1 MNEGGAAQNKSF
13 VKIGSDFGKI
23 MPGKRGKGM
32 KRSILS
38 RMAAFLLI
46 FVLGF
51 AVVAGNNVST
61 VEAAARSSS
70 INMNI
75 FKKKNVRTY
84 LQDMSYAGGI
94 NFSGQTQLKK
104 NLPKIVCR
112 DFLYANWK
120 KYKRYRTGVDMLVPK
135 SVVLK
140 HIQDTYGIKVKSVNL
155 PVKKGKY
162 LLKEL
167 WWQSETVMKYYN
179 AVRTKTGATI
189 TIRGSLFGRY
199 EGKEVITVKPAR
211 NSMGFVIT
219 SMRYYRA
226 GR

>member
-1 MNEGGAAQNKSF
+1 
-13 VKIGSDFGKI
+13 
-23 MPGKRGKGM
+23 M
-32 KRSILS
+32 KRRILS
-38 RMAAFLLI
+38 KAAAFFLI

-51 AVVAGNNVST
+51 VAIAGNSVST
-61 VEAAARSSS
+61 VEAATRSSS

-75 FKKKNVRTY
+75 FKKKSGQTY

-94 NFSGQTQLKK
+94 NFSGQAQLKK
-104 NLPKIVCR
+104 NLPRIVRR
-112 DFLYANWK
+112 DFLYVNYK

-167 WWQSETVMKYYN
+167 WWQDETVMKYYK

-189 TIRGSLFGRY
+189 TIRGNCFGKY
-199 EGKEVITVKPAR
+199 AGKEVITVKPAR

-226 GR
+226 GK

>member
-1 MNEGGAAQNKSF
+1 
-13 VKIGSDFGKI
+13 
-23 MPGKRGKGM
+23 M
-32 KRSILS
+32 KRRILS
-38 RMAAFLLI
+38 KAAAFFLI

-51 AVVAGNNVST
+51 VAIAGNSVST
-61 VEAAARSSS
+61 VEAATRSSS

-75 FKKKNVRTY
+75 FKKKSVQTY

-94 NFSGQTQLKK
+94 NFSGQAQLKK
-104 NLPKIVCR
+104 NLPRIVRR
-112 DFLYANWK
+112 DFLYVNYK

-167 WWQSETVMKYYN
+167 WWQDETVMKYYK

-199 EGKEVITVKPAR
+199 AGKEVITVKPAR

>member
-1 MNEGGAAQNKSF
+1 
-13 VKIGSDFGKI
+13 
-23 MPGKRGKGM
+23 M
-32 KRSILS
+32 KRRILS
-38 RMAAFLLI
+38 KAAAFFLI

-51 AVVAGNNVST
+51 VAIAGNSVST
-61 VEAAARSSS
+61 VEAATRSSS

-75 FKKKNVRTY
+75 FKKKSVQTY

-94 NFSGQTQLKK
+94 NFSGQAQLKK
-104 NLPKIVCR
+104 NLPRIVRR
-112 DFLYANWK
+112 DFLYVNYT

-167 WWQSETVMKYYN
+167 WWQDETVMKYYK

-189 TIRGSLFGRY
+189 TIRGNCFGKY
-199 EGKEVITVKPAR
+199 AGKEVITVKPAR

-226 GR
+226 GK

>member
-1 MNEGGAAQNKSF
+1 
-13 VKIGSDFGKI
+13 
-23 MPGKRGKGM
+23 M
-32 KRSILS
+32 KRRILS
-38 RMAAFLLI
+38 KAAAFFLI

-51 AVVAGNNVST
+51 AAVAGSNVST
-61 VEAAARSSS
+61 VKAATRSSS

-75 FKKKNVRTY
+75 FKKKSVQNY

-94 NFSGQTQLKK
+94 NFSGQAQLKK
-104 NLPKIVCR
+104 NLPRIVRR
-112 DFLYANWK
+112 DFLYVNYK

-167 WWQSETVMKYYN
+167 WWQDETVMKYYK

-189 TIRGSLFGRY
+189 TIRGNCFGKY
-199 EGKEVITVKPAR
+199 AGKEVITVKPAR

-226 GR
+226 GK

>member
-1 MNEGGAAQNKSF
+1 
-13 VKIGSDFGKI
+13 
-23 MPGKRGKGM
+23 M
-32 KRSILS
+32 KRRILS
-38 RMAAFLLI
+38 KAAAFFLI

-51 AVVAGNNVST
+51 AAVAGSNVST
-61 VEAAARSSS
+61 VEAATRSSS

-75 FKKKNVRTY
+75 FKKKSVQTY
-84 LQDMSYAGGI
+84 LQEMSYAGGI
-94 NFSGQTQLKK
+94 NFSGQAQLKK
-104 NLPKIVCR
+104 NLPRIVRR
-112 DFLYANWK
+112 DFLYVNYK

-167 WWQSETVMKYYN
+167 WWQDETVMKYYK

-189 TIRGSLFGRY
+189 TIRGNCFGKY
-199 EGKEVITVKPAR
+199 AGKEVITVKPAR

-226 GR
+226 GK

>member
-1 MNEGGAAQNKSF
+1 
-13 VKIGSDFGKI
+13 
-23 MPGKRGKGM
+23 M
-32 KRSILS
+32 KRRILS
-38 RMAAFLLI
+38 KAAAFFLI

-51 AVVAGNNVST
+51 AAVAGSNVST
-61 VEAAARSSS
+61 VKAATRSSS

-75 FKKKNVRTY
+75 FKKKSVQTY
-84 LQDMSYAGGI
+84 LQDMSYAGEI
-94 NFSGQTQLKK
+94 NFSGQAQLKK
-104 NLPKIVCR
+104 NLPRIVRR
-112 DFLYANWK
+112 DFLYVNYK

-167 WWQSETVMKYYN
+167 WWQDETVMKYYK

-189 TIRGSLFGRY
+189 TIRGNCFGKY
-199 EGKEVITVKPAR
+199 AGKEVITVKPAR

-226 GR
+226 GK

>member
-1 MNEGGAAQNKSF
+1 
-13 VKIGSDFGKI
+13 
-23 MPGKRGKGM
+23 M
-32 KRSILS
+32 KRRILS
-38 RMAAFLLI
+38 KAAAFFLI
-46 FVLGF
+46 FLLGF
-51 AVVAGNNVST
+51 AAVAGSNVST
-61 VEAAARSSS
+61 VKAATRSSS

-75 FKKKNVRTY
+75 FKKKSVQTY

-94 NFSGQTQLKK
+94 NFSGQAQLKK
-104 NLPKIVCR
+104 NLPRIVRR
-112 DFLYANWK
+112 DFLYVNYK

-167 WWQSETVMKYYN
+167 WWQDETVMKYYK
-179 AVRTKTGATI
+179 AIRTKTGATI
-189 TIRGSLFGRY
+189 TIRGNCFGKY
-199 EGKEVITVKPAR
+199 AGKEVITVKPAR

-226 GR
+226 GK

>member
-1 MNEGGAAQNKSF
+1 
-13 VKIGSDFGKI
+13 
-23 MPGKRGKGM
+23 M
-32 KRSILS
+32 KRRVISKA
-38 RMAAFLLI
+38 AAFFLI

-51 AVVAGNNVST
+51 AAVAGSNVST
-61 VEAAARSSS
+61 VKAATRSSS

-75 FKKKNVRTY
+75 FKKKSVQTY

-94 NFSGQTQLKK
+94 NFSGQAQLKK
-104 NLPKIVCR
+104 NLPRIVRR
-112 DFLYANWK
+112 DFLYVNYK

-167 WWQSETVMKYYN
+167 WWQDETVMKYYK

-189 TIRGSLFGRY
+189 TIRGNCFGKY
-199 EGKEVITVKPAR
+199 AGKEVITVKPAR

-226 GR
+226 GK

>member
-1 MNEGGAAQNKSF
+1 
-13 VKIGSDFGKI
+13 
-23 MPGKRGKGM
+23 M
-32 KRSILS
+32 KRRILS
-38 RMAAFLLI
+38 KAAAFFLI

-51 AVVAGNNVST
+51 VAIAGNSVST
-61 VEAAARSSS
+61 VEAATRSSS

-75 FKKKNVRTY
+75 FKKKSVQTY

-94 NFSGQTQLKK
+94 NFSGQVQLKK
-104 NLPKIVCR
+104 NLPRIVRR
-112 DFLYANWK
+112 DFLYVNYK

-167 WWQSETVMKYYN
+167 WWQDETVMKYYK

-189 TIRGSLFGRY
+189 TIRGNCFGKY
-199 EGKEVITVKPAR
+199 AGKEVITVKPAR

-226 GR
+226 GK

>member
-1 MNEGGAAQNKSF
+1 
-13 VKIGSDFGKI
+13 
-23 MPGKRGKGM
+23 M
-32 KRSILS
+32 KRRILS
-38 RMAAFLLI
+38 KAAAFFLI

-51 AVVAGNNVST
+51 VAIAGNSVST
-61 VEAAARSSS
+61 VEAATRSSS

-75 FKKKNVRTY
+75 FKKKSVQTY
-84 LQDMSYAGGI
+84 LQDISYAGGI
-94 NFSGQTQLKK
+94 NFSGQAQLKK
-104 NLPKIVCR
+104 NLPRIVRR
-112 DFLYANWK
+112 DFLYVNYK

-167 WWQSETVMKYYN
+167 WWQDETVMKYYK

-189 TIRGSLFGRY
+189 TIRGNCFGKY
-199 EGKEVITVKPAR
+199 AGKEVITVKPAR

-226 GR
+226 GK

>member
-1 MNEGGAAQNKSF
+1 
-13 VKIGSDFGKI
+13 
-23 MPGKRGKGM
+23 M
-32 KRSILS
+32 KRRILS
-38 RMAAFLLI
+38 KAAAFFLI

-51 AVVAGNNVST
+51 AAVAGSNVST
-61 VEAAARSSS
+61 VKAATRSSS

-75 FKKKNVRTY
+75 FKKKSVQTY

-94 NFSGQTQLKK
+94 NFSGQAQLKK
-104 NLPKIVCR
+104 NLPRIVRR
-112 DFLYANWK
+112 DFLYVNYE

-167 WWQSETVMKYYN
+167 WWQDETVMKYYK

-189 TIRGSLFGRY
+189 TIRGNCFGKY
-199 EGKEVITVKPAR
+199 AGKEVITVKPAR

-226 GR
+226 GK

>member
-1 MNEGGAAQNKSF
+1 
-13 VKIGSDFGKI
+13 
-23 MPGKRGKGM
+23 M
-32 KRSILS
+32 KRRILS
-38 RMAAFLLI
+38 KAAAFFLI

-51 AVVAGNNVST
+51 AAVAGSNVST
-61 VEAAARSSS
+61 VKAATRSSS

-75 FKKKNVRTY
+75 FKKKSVQTY

-94 NFSGQTQLKK
+94 NFSGQAQLKK
-104 NLPKIVCR
+104 NLPRIVRR
-112 DFLYANWK
+112 DFLYVNYK

-167 WWQSETVMKYYN
+167 WWQDETVMKYYK

-189 TIRGSLFGRY
+189 TIRGNCFGKY
-199 EGKEVITVKPAR
+199 AGKEVITVKPAR

-226 GR
+226 GK

>member
-1 MNEGGAAQNKSF
+1 
-13 VKIGSDFGKI
+13 
-23 MPGKRGKGM
+23 M
-32 KRSILS
+32 KRRIISKA
-38 RMAAFLLI
+38 AAFFLI

-51 AVVAGNNVST
+51 AAVTGSGVST
-61 VEAAARSSS
+61 VEAATRSSS

-75 FKKKNVRTY
+75 FKKKSVQTY

-94 NFSGQTQLKK
+94 NFSGQAQLKK
-104 NLPKIVCR
+104 NLPRIVRR
-112 DFLYANWK
+112 DFLYVNYK

-167 WWQSETVMKYYN
+167 WWQDETVMKYYK

-189 TIRGSLFGRY
+189 TIRGNCFGKY
-199 EGKEVITVKPAR
+199 AGKEVITVKPAR

-226 GR
+226 GK

>member
-1 MNEGGAAQNKSF
+1 
-13 VKIGSDFGKI
+13 
-23 MPGKRGKGM
+23 M
-32 KRSILS
+32 KRRILS
-38 RMAAFLLI
+38 KAAAFFLI

-51 AVVAGNNVST
+51 AAVTGSGVST
-61 VEAAARSSS
+61 VEAATRSSS

-75 FKKKNVRTY
+75 FKKKSVQTY

-94 NFSGQTQLKK
+94 NFSGQAQLKK
-104 NLPKIVCR
+104 NLPRIVRR
-112 DFLYANWK
+112 DFLYVNYK

-167 WWQSETVMKYYN
+167 WWQSETVMKYYK

-189 TIRGSLFGRY
+189 TIRGNCFGKY
-199 EGKEVITVKPAR
+199 AGKEVITVKPAR

-226 GR
+226 GK

>member
-1 MNEGGAAQNKSF
+1 
-13 VKIGSDFGKI
+13 
-23 MPGKRGKGM
+23 M
-32 KRSILS
+32 KRRILS
-38 RMAAFLLI
+38 KAAAFFWI

-51 AVVAGNNVST
+51 VAIAGNSVST
-61 VEAAARSSS
+61 VEAATRSSS

-75 FKKKNVRTY
+75 FKKKSVQTY

-94 NFSGQTQLKK
+94 NFSGQAQLKK
-104 NLPKIVCR
+104 NLPRIVRR
-112 DFLYANWK
+112 DFLYVNYK

-167 WWQSETVMKYYN
+167 WWQDETVMKYYK

-189 TIRGSLFGRY
+189 TIRGNCFGKY
-199 EGKEVITVKPAR
+199 AGKEVITVKPAR

-226 GR
+226 GK

>member
-1 MNEGGAAQNKSF
+1 
-13 VKIGSDFGKI
+13 
-23 MPGKRGKGM
+23 M
-32 KRSILS
+32 KRKILS
-38 RMAAFLLI
+38 KAAAFFLI

-51 AVVAGNNVST
+51 AAVAGSNVST
-61 VEAAARSSS
+61 VKAATRSSS

-75 FKKKNVRTY
+75 FKKKSVQTY

-94 NFSGQTQLKK
+94 NFSGQAQLKK
-104 NLPKIVCR
+104 NLPRIVRR
-112 DFLYANWK
+112 DFLYVNYK

-167 WWQSETVMKYYN
+167 WWQDETVMKYYK

-189 TIRGSLFGRY
+189 TIRGNCFGKY
-199 EGKEVITVKPAR
+199 AGKEVITVKPAR

-226 GR
+226 GK

>member
-1 MNEGGAAQNKSF
+1 
-13 VKIGSDFGKI
+13 
-23 MPGKRGKGM
+23 M
-32 KRSILS
+32 KRRILS
-38 RMAAFLLI
+38 KAAAFFLI

-51 AVVAGNNVST
+51 VAIAGNSVST
-61 VEAAARSSS
+61 VKAATRSSS

-75 FKKKNVRTY
+75 FKKKSVQTY

-94 NFSGQTQLKK
+94 NFSGQAQLKK
-104 NLPKIVCR
+104 NLPRIVRR
-112 DFLYANWK
+112 DFLYVNYK

-167 WWQSETVMKYYN
+167 WWQDETVMKYYK

-189 TIRGSLFGRY
+189 TIRGNCFGKY
-199 EGKEVITVKPAR
+199 AGKEVITVKPAR

-226 GR
+226 GK

>member
-1 MNEGGAAQNKSF
+1 
-13 VKIGSDFGKI
+13 
-23 MPGKRGKGM
+23 M
-32 KRSILS
+32 KRRILS
-38 RMAAFLLI
+38 KAAAFFLI

-51 AVVAGNNVST
+51 VAIAGNSVST
-61 VEAAARSSS
+61 VEAATRSSS

-75 FKKKNVRTY
+75 FKKKSVQTY

-94 NFSGQTQLKK
+94 NFSGQAQLKK
-104 NLPKIVCR
+104 NLPRIVRR
-112 DFLYANWK
+112 DFLYVNYK

-167 WWQSETVMKYYN
+167 WWQDETVMKYYK
-179 AVRTKTGATI
+179 AVRTKTGVTI
-189 TIRGSLFGRY
+189 TIRGNCFGKY
-199 EGKEVITVKPAR
+199 AGKEVITVKPAR

-226 GR
+226 GK

>member
-1 MNEGGAAQNKSF
+1 
-13 VKIGSDFGKI
+13 
-23 MPGKRGKGM
+23 M
-32 KRSILS
+32 KRRILS
-38 RMAAFLLI
+38 KAAAFFLI

-51 AVVAGNNVST
+51 AAVAGSNVST
-61 VEAAARSSS
+61 VKAATRSSS

-75 FKKKNVRTY
+75 FKKKSVQTY

-94 NFSGQTQLKK
+94 NFSGQAQLKK
-104 NLPKIVCR
+104 NLPRIVRR
-112 DFLYANWK
+112 DFLYVNYK

-167 WWQSETVMKYYN
+167 WWQDETVMKYYK

-189 TIRGSLFGRY
+189 TIRGNCFGKCA
-199 EGKEVITVKPAR
+199 GKEVITVKPAR

-226 GR
+226 GK

>member
-1 MNEGGAAQNKSF
+1 
-13 VKIGSDFGKI
+13 
-23 MPGKRGKGM
+23 M
-32 KRSILS
+32 KRRILS
-38 RMAAFLLI
+38 KAAAFFLI

-51 AVVAGNNVST
+51 AAVAGNSVST
-61 VEAAARSSS
+61 VEAATRSSS

-75 FKKKNVRTY
+75 FKKKSVQTY

-94 NFSGQTQLKK
+94 NFSGQAQLKK
-104 NLPKIVCR
+104 NLPRIVRR
-112 DFLYANWK
+112 DFLYVNYK

-167 WWQSETVMKYYN
+167 WWQDETVMKYYK

-189 TIRGSLFGRY
+189 TIRGNCFGKY
-199 EGKEVITVKPAR
+199 AGKEVITVKPAR

-226 GR
+226 GK

>member
-1 MNEGGAAQNKSF
+1 
-13 VKIGSDFGKI
+13 
-23 MPGKRGKGM
+23 M
-32 KRSILS
+32 KRRILS
-38 RMAAFLLI
+38 KAAAFFLI

-51 AVVAGNNVST
+51 VAIAGNSVST
-61 VEAAARSSS
+61 VEAATRSSS

-75 FKKKNVRTY
+75 FKKKSVQTY

-94 NFSGQTQLKK
+94 NFSGQAQLKK
-104 NLPKIVCR
+104 NLPRIVRR
-112 DFLYANWK
+112 DFLYVNYK

-135 SVVLK
+135 SVILK

-167 WWQSETVMKYYN
+167 WWQDETVMKYYK

-189 TIRGSLFGRY
+189 TIRGNCFGKY
-199 EGKEVITVKPAR
+199 AGKEVITVKPAR

-226 GR
+226 GK

>member
-1 MNEGGAAQNKSF
+1 
-13 VKIGSDFGKI
+13 
-23 MPGKRGKGM
+23 M
-32 KRSILS
+32 KRRILS
-38 RMAAFLLI
+38 KAAAFFLI

-51 AVVAGNNVST
+51 VAIAGSSVST
-61 VEAAARSSS
+61 VEAATRSSS

-75 FKKKNVRTY
+75 FKKKSVQTY

-94 NFSGQTQLKK
+94 NFSGQAQLKK
-104 NLPKIVCR
+104 NLPRIVRR
-112 DFLYANWK
+112 DFLYVNYK

-167 WWQSETVMKYYN
+167 WWQDETVMKYYK

-189 TIRGSLFGRY
+189 TIRGNCFGKY
-199 EGKEVITVKPAR
+199 AGKEVITVKPAR

-226 GR
+226 GK

>member
-1 MNEGGAAQNKSF
+1 
-13 VKIGSDFGKI
+13 
-23 MPGKRGKGM
+23 M
-32 KRSILS
+32 KRRILS
-38 RMAAFLLI
+38 KAAAFFLI

-51 AVVAGNNVST
+51 AAVAGSNVST
-61 VEAAARSSS
+61 VKAATRSSS

-75 FKKKNVRTY
+75 FKKKSVQTY

-94 NFSGQTQLKK
+94 NFFGQAQLKK
-104 NLPKIVCR
+104 NLPRIVRR
-112 DFLYANWK
+112 DFLYVNYK

-167 WWQSETVMKYYN
+167 WWQDETVMKYYK

-189 TIRGSLFGRY
+189 TIRGNCFGKY
-199 EGKEVITVKPAR
+199 AGKEVITVKPAR

-226 GR
+226 GK

>member
-1 MNEGGAAQNKSF
+1 
-13 VKIGSDFGKI
+13 
-23 MPGKRGKGM
+23 M
-32 KRSILS
+32 KRRILS
-38 RMAAFLLI
+38 KAAAFFLI

-51 AVVAGNNVST
+51 AAVAGSNVST
-61 VEAAARSSS
+61 VEAATRSSS

-75 FKKKNVRTY
+75 FKKKSVQTY

-94 NFSGQTQLKK
+94 NFSGQAQLKK
-104 NLPKIVCR
+104 NLPRIVRR
-112 DFLYANWK
+112 DFLYVNYK

-135 SVVLK
+135 SVVFK

-167 WWQSETVMKYYN
+167 WWQDETVMKYYK

-189 TIRGSLFGRY
+189 TIRGNCFGKY
-199 EGKEVITVKPAR
+199 AGKEVITVKPAR

-226 GR
+226 GK

>member
-1 MNEGGAAQNKSF
+1 
-13 VKIGSDFGKI
+13 
-23 MPGKRGKGM
+23 M
-32 KRSILS
+32 KRRILS
-38 RMAAFLLI
+38 KAAAFFFI
-46 FVLGF
+46 FLLGF
-51 AVVAGNNVST
+51 VAIAGNSVST
-61 VEAAARSSS
+61 VEAATRSSS

-75 FKKKNVRTY
+75 FKKKSVQTY

-94 NFSGQTQLKK
+94 NFSGQAQLKK
-104 NLPKIVCR
+104 NLPRIVRR
-112 DFLYANWK
+112 DFLYVNYK

-135 SVVLK
+135 SVILK

-167 WWQSETVMKYYN
+167 WWQDETVMKYYK

-189 TIRGSLFGRY
+189 TIRGNCFGKY
-199 EGKEVITVKPAR
+199 AGKEVITVKPAR

-226 GR
+226 GK

>member
-1 MNEGGAAQNKSF
+1 
-13 VKIGSDFGKI
+13 
-23 MPGKRGKGM
+23 M
-32 KRSILS
+32 KRRILS
-38 RMAAFLLI
+38 KAAAFFLI

-51 AVVAGNNVST
+51 AAVAGSNVST
-61 VEAAARSSS
+61 VKAATRSSS

-75 FKKKNVRTY
+75 FKKKSVQTY

-94 NFSGQTQLKK
+94 NFSGQAQLKK
-104 NLPKIVCR
+104 NLPRIVRR
-112 DFLYANWK
+112 DFLYVNYK

-140 HIQDTYGIKVKSVNL
+140 HIQNTYGIKVKSVNL

-167 WWQSETVMKYYN
+167 WWQDETVMKYYK

-189 TIRGSLFGRY
+189 TIRGNCFGKY
-199 EGKEVITVKPAR
+199 AGKEVITVKPAR

-226 GR
+226 GK

>member
-1 MNEGGAAQNKSF
+1 
-13 VKIGSDFGKI
+13 
-23 MPGKRGKGM
+23 M
-32 KRSILS
+32 KRRILS
-38 RMAAFLLI
+38 KAAAFFLS

-51 AVVAGNNVST
+51 AAVAGSNVST
-61 VEAAARSSS
+61 VKAATRSSS

-75 FKKKNVRTY
+75 FKKKSVQTY

-94 NFSGQTQLKK
+94 NFSGQAQLKK
-104 NLPKIVCR
+104 NLPRIVRR
-112 DFLYANWK
+112 DFLYVNYK

-167 WWQSETVMKYYN
+167 WWQDETVMKYYK

-189 TIRGSLFGRY
+189 TIRGNCFGKY
-199 EGKEVITVKPAR
+199 AGKEVITVKPAR

-226 GR
+226 GK

>member
-1 MNEGGAAQNKSF
+1 
-13 VKIGSDFGKI
+13 
-23 MPGKRGKGM
+23 M
-32 KRSILS
+32 KRRILS
-38 RMAAFLLI
+38 KAAAFFLI

-51 AVVAGNNVST
+51 AAVAGSNVST
-61 VEAAARSSS
+61 VKAATRSSS

-75 FKKKNVRTY
+75 FKKKSVQTY

-94 NFSGQTQLKK
+94 NFSGQAQLKK
-104 NLPKIVCR
+104 NLPRIVRR
-112 DFLYANWK
+112 DFLYVNYK

-155 PVKKGKY
+155 PVKKVKY

-167 WWQSETVMKYYN
+167 WWQDETVMKYYK

-189 TIRGSLFGRY
+189 TIRGNCFGKY
-199 EGKEVITVKPAR
+199 AGKEVITVKPAR

-226 GR
+226 GK

>member
-1 MNEGGAAQNKSF
+1 
-13 VKIGSDFGKI
+13 
-23 MPGKRGKGM
+23 M
-32 KRSILS
+32 KRRILS
-38 RMAAFLLI
+38 KAAAFFLI

-51 AVVAGNNVST
+51 AAVAGSNVST
-61 VEAAARSSS
+61 VKAATRSSS

-75 FKKKNVRTY
+75 FKKKSVQTY

-94 NFSGQTQLKK
+94 NFSGQAQLKK
-104 NLPKIVCR
+104 NLPRIVRR
-112 DFLYANWK
+112 DFLYVNYK

-140 HIQDTYGIKVKSVNL
+140 HIQDTYGIKVKSVNF

-167 WWQSETVMKYYN
+167 WWQDETVMKYYK

-189 TIRGSLFGRY
+189 TIRGNCFGKY
-199 EGKEVITVKPAR
+199 AGKEVITVKPAR

-226 GR
+226 GK

>member
-1 MNEGGAAQNKSF
+1 
-13 VKIGSDFGKI
+13 
-23 MPGKRGKGM
+23 M
-32 KRSILS
+32 KRRILS
-38 RMAAFLLI
+38 KAAAFFLI

-51 AVVAGNNVST
+51 IAIAGNSVST
-61 VEAAARSSS
+61 VEAATRSSS

-75 FKKKNVRTY
+75 FKKKSVQTY

-94 NFSGQTQLKK
+94 NFSGQAQLKK
-104 NLPKIVCR
+104 NLPRIVRR
-112 DFLYANWK
+112 DFLYVNYK

-167 WWQSETVMKYYN
+167 WWQDETVMKYYK

-189 TIRGSLFGRY
+189 TIRGNCFGKY
-199 EGKEVITVKPAR
+199 AGKEVITVKPAR

-226 GR
+226 GK

>member
-1 MNEGGAAQNKSF
+1 
-13 VKIGSDFGKI
+13 
-23 MPGKRGKGM
+23 M
-32 KRSILS
+32 KRRILS
-38 RMAAFLLI
+38 KAAAFFLI

-51 AVVAGNNVST
+51 AAVTGSGVST
-61 VEAAARSSS
+61 VEAATRSSS

-75 FKKKNVRTY
+75 FKKKSVQTY

-94 NFSGQTQLKK
+94 NFSGQAQLKK
-104 NLPKIVCR
+104 NLPRIVRR
-112 DFLYANWK
+112 DFLYVNYK

-135 SVVLK
+135 TVVLK

-167 WWQSETVMKYYN
+167 WWQDETVMKYYK

-189 TIRGSLFGRY
+189 TIRGNCFGKY
-199 EGKEVITVKPAR
+199 AGKEVITVKPAR

-226 GR
+226 GK

>member
-1 MNEGGAAQNKSF
+1 
-13 VKIGSDFGKI
+13 
-23 MPGKRGKGM
+23 M
-32 KRSILS
+32 KRRILS
-38 RMAAFLLI
+38 KAAAFFLI

-51 AVVAGNNVST
+51 AAVAGSNVST
-61 VEAAARSSS
+61 VKAATRSSS

-75 FKKKNVRTY
+75 FKKKSVQTY

-94 NFSGQTQLKK
+94 NFSGQAQLKK
-104 NLPKIVCR
+104 NLPRIVRR
-112 DFLYANWK
+112 DFLYVNYK

-167 WWQSETVMKYYN
+167 WWQDETVMKYYK
-179 AVRTKTGATI
+179 AVRTKTRATI
-189 TIRGSLFGRY
+189 TIRGNCFGKY
-199 EGKEVITVKPAR
+199 AGKEVITVKPAR

-226 GR
+226 GK

>member
-1 MNEGGAAQNKSF
+1 
-13 VKIGSDFGKI
+13 
-23 MPGKRGKGM
+23 M
-32 KRSILS
+32 KRRILS
-38 RMAAFLLI
+38 KAAAFFLI

-51 AVVAGNNVST
+51 AAIAGNSVST
-61 VEAAARSSS
+61 VEAATRSSS

-75 FKKKNVRTY
+75 FKKKSVQTY

-94 NFSGQTQLKK
+94 NFSGQAQLKK
-104 NLPKIVCR
+104 NLPRIVRR
-112 DFLYANWK
+112 DFLYVNYK

-167 WWQSETVMKYYN
+167 WWQDETVMKYYK

-189 TIRGSLFGRY
+189 TIRGNCFGKY
-199 EGKEVITVKPAR
+199 AGKEVITVKPAR

-226 GR
+226 GK

>member
-1 MNEGGAAQNKSF
+1 
-13 VKIGSDFGKI
+13 
-23 MPGKRGKGM
+23 M
-32 KRSILS
+32 KRRILS
-38 RMAAFLLI
+38 KAAAFFLI

-51 AVVAGNNVST
+51 VAIAGNSVST
-61 VEAAARSSS
+61 VEAATRSSS

-75 FKKKNVRTY
+75 FKKKSVQTY

-94 NFSGQTQLKK
+94 NFSGQAQLKK
-104 NLPKIVCR
+104 NLPRIVRR
-112 DFLYANWK
+112 DFLYVNYK

-167 WWQSETVMKYYN
+167 WWQDETVMKYYK

-189 TIRGSLFGRY
+189 TIRGNCFGKY
-199 EGKEVITVKPAR
+199 AGKEVITVKPAR

-226 GR
+226 GKEIFLEFLLLWAI

>member
-1 MNEGGAAQNKSF
+1 
-13 VKIGSDFGKI
+13 
-23 MPGKRGKGM
+23 M
-32 KRSILS
+32 KRRILS
-38 RMAAFLLI
+38 KAAAFFLI

-51 AVVAGNNVST
+51 VAIAGNSVST
-61 VEAAARSSS
+61 VEAATRSSS

-75 FKKKNVRTY
+75 FKKKSVQTY

-94 NFSGQTQLKK
+94 NFSGQAQLKK
-104 NLPKIVCR
+104 NLPRIVRR
-112 DFLYANWK
+112 DFLYVNYK
-120 KYKRYRTGVDMLVPK
+120 KYKRYRTGVDMLVSK

-167 WWQSETVMKYYN
+167 WWQDETVMKYYK

-189 TIRGSLFGRY
+189 TIRGNCFGKY
-199 EGKEVITVKPAR
+199 AGKEVITVKPAR

-226 GR
+226 GK

>member
-1 MNEGGAAQNKSF
+1 
-13 VKIGSDFGKI
+13 
-23 MPGKRGKGM
+23 M
-32 KRSILS
+32 KRRILS
-38 RMAAFLLI
+38 KAAAFFLI

-51 AVVAGNNVST
+51 AAVAGSNVST
-61 VEAAARSSS
+61 VEAATRSSS

-75 FKKKNVRTY
+75 FKKKSVQTY

-94 NFSGQTQLKK
+94 NFSGQAQLKK
-104 NLPKIVCR
+104 NLPRIVRR
-112 DFLYANWK
+112 DFLYVNYK

-167 WWQSETVMKYYN
+167 WWQDETVMKYYK

-189 TIRGSLFGRY
+189 TIRGNCFGKY
-199 EGKEVITVKPAR
+199 AGKEVITVKPAR
-211 NSMGFVIT
+211 NSMGFVLT

-226 GR
+226 GK

>member
-1 MNEGGAAQNKSF
+1 
-13 VKIGSDFGKI
+13 
-23 MPGKRGKGM
+23 M
-32 KRSILS
+32 KRRILS
-38 RMAAFLLI
+38 KAAAFFLI

-51 AVVAGNNVST
+51 AAVAGSNVST
-61 VEAAARSSS
+61 VKAATRSSS

-75 FKKKNVRTY
+75 FKKKSVQTY

-94 NFSGQTQLKK
+94 NFSGQAQLKK
-104 NLPKIVCR
+104 NLPRIVRR
-112 DFLYANWK
+112 DFLYVNYK

-167 WWQSETVMKYYN
+167 WWQSETVMKYYK

-189 TIRGSLFGRY
+189 TIRGNCFGKY
-199 EGKEVITVKPAR
+199 AGKEVITVKPAR

-226 GR
+226 GK